1 MGKEYTII
9 VYSFFL
15 VNNNKIC
22 YNKKANIK
30 QREKLENE

>member
-22 YNKKANIK
+22 YNKKENINK
-30 QREKLENE
+30 KRN